1 MYSYNYLFEGSSET
15 RTISHDKP
23 RISGP
28 DLCILIIQELF
39 GKNTPPCQLQI
50 TAAYVESGETVTVD
64 RVYAQKFQP
73 ETKKEEAKTVVPKR
87 KRVRRWK
94 SRSPR
99 RRRWRSRSP
108 VGNRYKRVY
117 TNHCR

>member
-28 DLCILIIQELF
+28 DLCTLIIKKLF
-39 GKNTPPCQLQI
+39 GNNTPPCQLQI
-50 TAAYVESGETVTVD
+50 TTAFVEPGETVTVD
-64 RVYAQKFQP
+64 RVYAQKFQL
-73 ETKKEEAKTVVPKR
+73 ETKKEEVKPVVPKR
-87 KRVRRWK
+87 KRVRRWR
-94 SRSPR
+94 SRSPV